1 MAIVIMARKSFS
13 ARVEEKLSVF
23 YVLIRIIIMFY
34 LVGKK
39 FSMMGIKIVMNIIKI
54 IIIIDYFFLIYL
66 S

>member
-13 ARVEEKLSVF
+13 ARVGEKLSVF

-54 IIIIDYFFLIYL
+54 IIIIIDYFF
-66 S
+66 